1 MKHDELKINARICIV
16 YKEMIDNKM
25 IRWLKGKLDI
35 QIGIIY
41 EKSPRIW
48 TKYYKL
54 YEDVYIYIYYYSRR
68 KRTIKCTR

>member
-1 MKHDELKINARICIV
+1 
-16 YKEMIDNKM
+16 M
-25 IRWLKGKLDI
+25 IRWLKGELDI

-54 YEDVYIYIYYYSRR
+54 YEGIYIYNYSRC
-68 KRTIKCTR
+68 KRTIKYTQ